1 MKIFIG
7 ILLYCK
13 SAKIWRG
20 EGGEGER
27 EEIKEV
33 GGQKIL
39 FEVYPCLQYINFD
52 HRLFRRVGKTR
63 NLIFFSF
70 KLQNEN
76 FWIWIWISY
85 VLKEFETFIFDEN
98 FLKARDSTASM
109 YRETHF
115 RSFEPFL
122 YCIKYFFLL
131 E

>member
-1 MKIFIG
+1 MSKNLSKKPQVFYKLKIRH
-7 ILLYCK
+7 K
-13 SAKIWRG
+13 
-20 EGGEGER
+20 
-27 EEIKEV
+27 V
-33 GGQKIL
+33 GGNKRGGRSKNSVWGL
-39 FEVYPCLQYINFD
+39 SMLLQYINFD
-52 HRLFRRVGKTR
+52 HRLFRRVRKTR
-63 NLIFFSF
+63 NLIFFTF

-85 VLKEFETFIFDEN
+85 GLKEFETFIFDEN